1 MMRYSNND
9 NITNDLT
16 RIAYK
21 NNDHNE
27 YNNYKNFDNLTSNDL
42 LPLKN
47 DRDFFDTS
55 KKINPFKNILP
66 NKQQFNRSVEKIDTN
81 SFMKNKGIFDQK
93 EKTIHSLNEEVN
105 KLKNSLNEV
114 IVKDKEIQEL
124 KNKNVLINKE
134 LQERSGDLQKIKD
147 LEMEIKFIKKKLDDE
162 YLISSEVKTVKKD
175 IDNIK
180 KENTE
185 LRKNILK
192 LNQEKNLFKLK
203 KIIHKHTKCDLEKL
217 NIILKENNIT
227 EDSFILNSINDNLI
241 KKVIK
246 LLNTN

>member
-1 MMRYSNND
+1 MMRYSNTD

-21 NNDHNE
+21 NNDLDMKQSNTLLANE
-27 YNNYKNFDNLTSNDL
+27 L
-42 LPLKN
+42 LPLNN
-47 DRDFFDTS
+47 DREFFNTS
-55 KKINPFKNILP
+55 NKINPFKNILP
-66 NKQQFNRSVEKIDTN
+66 NQQQFNRSVEKIDTN
-81 SFMKNKGIFDQK
+81 SFMKHKDIFDKK

-114 IVKDKEIQEL
+114 ILKDKEIQEL

-147 LEMEIKFIKKKLDDE
+147 LEMELKFIKKKLDDE
-162 YLISSEVKTVKKD
+162 YLISSEVKTIKKD
-175 IDNIK
+175 IESIK

-203 KIIHKHTKCDLEKL
+203 KIIHKHTNCDLEKL
-217 NIILKENNIT
+217 NDILKENNIT
-227 EDSFILNSINDNLI
+227 EDSFILNNLNDTLI

-246 LLNTN
+246 LLNSN

>member
-21 NNDHNE
+21 NND
-27 YNNYKNFDNLTSNDL
+27 YNDYKKYDNLTSNDL
-42 LPLKN
+42 LPLNNSK
-47 DRDFFDTS
+47 DFLNTS
-55 KKINPFKNILP
+55 NPFKNILP

-93 EKTIHSLNEEVN
+93 EKTIQSLNEEVN

-114 IVKDKEIQEL
+114 IIKDKEIQEL
-124 KNKNVLINKE
+124 KNKNVLLNKE

-180 KENTE
+180 KENTA

-217 NIILKENNIT
+217 NIILKENDIT
-227 EDSFILNSINDNLI
+227 EDSFILNDINDTLI